1 MLLSQSAEYALR
13 VMAFL
18 AIQSDKK
25 PLRAKDISEQANIPF
40 SYSSKILRCMV
51 EAKLLKAEKGH
62 GGGFVI
68 ARAPERIKFIEI
80 FEAIEGQIEPRR
92 CVFGLGTCSASN
104 PCPLHPRWS
113 ELNEAF
119 QKWARKTTL
128 ANVEQDVQQSPVC
141 KLPTRRN
148 Q

>member
-18 AIQSDKK
+18 AIQANKH
-25 PLRAKDISEQANIPF
+25 PLRAKDISARANIPV
-40 SYSSKILRCMV
+40 SYSSKILRSMV
-51 EAKLLKAEKGH
+51 KAKLLIAEKGH

-68 ARAPERIKFIEI
+68 ARPPNRIKFIDI

-92 CVFGLGTCSASN
+92 CVFGLGTCSAAN

-128 ANVEQDVQQSPVC
+128 ADIDADVHIATSC
-141 KLPTRRN
+141 DTIKR
-148 Q
+148 